1 MPVSNTQTHTVMY
14 VFFLHNTG
22 DSHRCVVTNTQYSW
36 SQWLH
41 CQQKHGHAVATY
53 SKLCW
58 LHCKWVALLYLAQC
72 LDHSNPVFSLDTLM
86 IYHHTKFGGKII
98 ICSENTVETVIF
110 WLYKP
115 RDLKREDSN
124 QFKKK
129 KMKTV
134 WPMVM
139 DIHTKFGY
147 KRLSGSEDRQADMV
161 IPVYPLLTWLKV
173 CVRVCVC
180 VCVCVLIRN

>member
-1 MPVSNTQTHTVMY
+1 
-14 VFFLHNTG
+14 
-22 DSHRCVVTNTQYSW
+22 
-36 SQWLH
+36 
-41 CQQKHGHAVATY
+41 
-53 SKLCW
+53 
-58 LHCKWVALLYLAQC
+58 
-72 LDHSNPVFSLDTLM
+72 M

-180 VCVCVLIRN
+180 VCVRVCVCVNKKLIFFFITVSVKSSRHDLAHVI